1 MFKAPA
7 APDPIA
13 TASKDINEEFENSD
27 NSLNNQSDDE
37 ITSQPSEAKSAD
49 DQIALK
55 VFKYFK
61 EFIFC
66 VAFLI
71 LAWMSFWVIVVLS
84 ILSFIVR
91 VVDSGQLSELN
102 EFSRRLSLYMKECL
116 LFSTGNN
123 DQKPFPFEKFPD

>member
-1 MFKAPA
+1 MNE
-7 APDPIA
+7 DN
-13 TASKDINEEFENSD
+13 KDINEEFENSD
-27 NSLNNQSDDE
+27 NSLHNQSDDE
-37 ITSQPSEAKSAD
+37 ITSQPSEVKSAD

-102 EFSRRLSLYMKECL
+102 EFSRRLSLYLKECL

>member
-1 MFKAPA
+1 MNE
-7 APDPIA
+7 DN
-13 TASKDINEEFENSD
+13 KDTNEEFERPDS
-27 NSLNNQSDDE
+27 SLNNQSEED
-37 ITSQPSEAKSAD
+37 IVSQPSEVKSKD

-66 VAFLI
+66 VAFLV
-71 LAWMSFWVIVVLS
+71 LAWMSFWVVVVLS
-84 ILSFIVR
+84 VLSFIVR

-102 EFSRRLSLYMKECL
+102 EFSRRLSLYLKECL

-123 DQKPFPFEKFPD
+123 DQKPFPFDKFPD

>member
-1 MFKAPA
+1 MNE
-7 APDPIA
+7 DN
-13 TASKDINEEFENSD
+13 KDINEEFENSD

-84 ILSFIVR
+84 VLSFIVR

-102 EFSRRLSLYMKECL
+102 EFSRRLSLYLKECL

>member
-1 MFKAPA
+1 MN
-7 APDPIA
+7 DDN
-13 TASKDINEEFENSD
+13 KDINEEFENSD

-37 ITSQPSEAKSAD
+37 ITSQPSELKSAD

-102 EFSRRLSLYMKECL
+102 EFSRRLSLYLKECL

>member
-1 MFKAPA
+1 MNE
-7 APDPIA
+7 DN
-13 TASKDINEEFENSD
+13 KDINEEFENSD
-27 NSLNNQSDDE
+27 NSLNNQSNDE
-37 ITSQPSEAKSAD
+37 ITNQPSEVKSAD

-102 EFSRRLSLYMKECL
+102 EFSRRLSLYLKECL

>member
-1 MFKAPA
+1 MIEDNKNISEEFA
-7 APDPIA
+7 
-13 TASKDINEEFENSD
+13 NEES
-27 NSLNNQSDDE
+27 SLNNRSDEAIDNN
-37 ITSQPSEAKSAD
+37 PSEVKSKD

-66 VAFLI
+66 VAFLV
-71 LAWMSFWVIVVLS
+71 LAWMSFWVVVVLS
-84 ILSFIVR
+84 VLSFVVR

-102 EFSRRLSLYMKECL
+102 EFSRRLSLYLKECL

-123 DQKPFPFEKFPD
+123 DQKPFPFDKFPD

>member
-1 MFKAPA
+1 MNE
-7 APDPIA
+7 DN
-13 TASKDINEEFENSD
+13 KDINEEFENSD

-102 EFSRRLSLYMKECL
+102 EFSRRLSLFLKECL

>member
-1 MFKAPA
+1 MN
-7 APDPIA
+7 DDN
-13 TASKDINEEFENSD
+13 KDINEEFENSD
-27 NSLNNQSDDE
+27 NSMNNQSDDE
-37 ITSQPSEAKSAD
+37 ITSQPSELKSAD

-102 EFSRRLSLYMKECL
+102 EFSRRLSLYLKECL

>member
-1 MFKAPA
+1 MN
-7 APDPIA
+7 DDN
-13 TASKDINEEFENSD
+13 KDINEEFENSD
-27 NSLNNQSDDE
+27 NSMNNQSDDE
-37 ITSQPSEAKSAD
+37 ITSQPSELKSAD

-55 VFKYFK
+55 IFKYFK

-102 EFSRRLSLYMKECL
+102 EFSRRLSLYLKECL

>member
-1 MFKAPA
+1 MNE
-7 APDPIA
+7 DN
-13 TASKDINEEFENSD
+13 KDINEEFERADS
-27 NSLNNQSDDE
+27 SLNNQPDE
-37 ITSQPSEAKSAD
+37 DIVSQPSEAKSKD

-66 VAFLI
+66 VAFLV
-71 LAWMSFWVIVVLS
+71 LAWMSFWVVVVLS
-84 ILSFIVR
+84 VLSFIVR

-102 EFSRRLSLYMKECL
+102 EFSRRLSLYLKECL

-123 DQKPFPFEKFPD
+123 DQKPFPFDKFPD

>member
-1 MFKAPA
+1 MCIRDRYVFMNE
-7 APDPIA
+7 DN
-13 TASKDINEEFENSD
+13 KDINEEFENSD

-37 ITSQPSEAKSAD
+37 ITSQPSETKSAD

-102 EFSRRLSLYMKECL
+102 EFSRRLSLYLKECL

>member
-1 MFKAPA
+1 MNEDNKN
-7 APDPIA
+7 
-13 TASKDINEEFENSD
+13 INEEFENSD

-37 ITSQPSEAKSAD
+37 ITNQPSEVKSAD

-102 EFSRRLSLYMKECL
+102 EFSRRLSLYLKECL

>member
-1 MFKAPA
+1 MNE
-7 APDPIA
+7 DN
-13 TASKDINEEFENSD
+13 KDINEEFENSD

-37 ITSQPSEAKSAD
+37 ITSQPSEVKSAD

-102 EFSRRLSLYMKECL
+102 EFSRRLSLYLKECL

>member
-1 MFKAPA
+1 MNE
-7 APDPIA
+7 DN
-13 TASKDINEEFENSD
+13 KDINEEFENPD

-102 EFSRRLSLYMKECL
+102 EFSRRLSLYLKECL

>member
-1 MFKAPA
+1 MNE
-7 APDPIA
+7 DN
-13 TASKDINEEFENSD
+13 KDITEEFERADS
-27 NSLNNQSDDE
+27 SLNNQSDED
-37 ITSQPSEAKSAD
+37 IVSQPSEVKSKD

-66 VAFLI
+66 FAFLV
-71 LAWMSFWVIVVLS
+71 LAWMSFWVVVVLS
-84 ILSFIVR
+84 VLSFIVR

-102 EFSRRLSLYMKECL
+102 EFSRRLSLYLKECL

-123 DQKPFPFEKFPD
+123 DQKPFPFDKFPD

>member
-1 MFKAPA
+1 MNE
-7 APDPIA
+7 D
-13 TASKDINEEFENSD
+13 SKDINEEFENSD

-37 ITSQPSEAKSAD
+37 ITNQPSEVKSAD

-66 VAFLI
+66 VAFLV

-102 EFSRRLSLYMKECL
+102 EFSRRLSLYLKECL

>member
-1 MFKAPA
+1 MNE
-7 APDPIA
+7 DN
-13 TASKDINEEFENSD
+13 KDTNEEFERPDS
-27 NSLNNQSDDE
+27 SLNNQSDED
-37 ITSQPSEAKSAD
+37 IVSQPSEVKSKD

-66 VAFLI
+66 VAFLV
-71 LAWMSFWVIVVLS
+71 LAWMSFWVVVVLS
-84 ILSFIVR
+84 VLSFIVR

-102 EFSRRLSLYMKECL
+102 EFSRRLSIYLKECL

-123 DQKPFPFEKFPD
+123 DQKPFPFDKFPD

>member
-1 MFKAPA
+1 MSE
-7 APDPIA
+7 DN
-13 TASKDINEEFENSD
+13 KDINEEFENSD

-37 ITSQPSEAKSAD
+37 ITNQPSEVKSAD

-102 EFSRRLSLYMKECL
+102 EFSRRLSLYLKECL

>member
-1 MFKAPA
+1 MSE
-7 APDPIA
+7 DN
-13 TASKDINEEFENSD
+13 KDINEEFENSD

-37 ITSQPSEAKSAD
+37 ITNQSSEVKSAD

-102 EFSRRLSLYMKECL
+102 EFSRRLSLYLKECL

>member
-1 MFKAPA
+1 MNE
-7 APDPIA
+7 DN
-13 TASKDINEEFENSD
+13 KDINEEYESAD
-27 NSLNNQSDDE
+27 SSLNNQSDED
-37 ITSQPSEAKSAD
+37 IVSQPSEVKSKD

-66 VAFLI
+66 VAFLV
-71 LAWMSFWVIVVLS
+71 LAWMSFWVVVVLS
-84 ILSFIVR
+84 VLSFIVR

-102 EFSRRLSLYMKECL
+102 EFSRRLSLYLKECL

-123 DQKPFPFEKFPD
+123 DQKPFPFDKFPD

>member
-1 MFKAPA
+1 MNE
-7 APDPIA
+7 DN
-13 TASKDINEEFENSD
+13 KDINEEFDNSD
-27 NSLNNQSDDE
+27 NSLNNQSDNE

-102 EFSRRLSLYMKECL
+102 EFSRRLSLYLKECL

>member
-1 MFKAPA
+1 MNE
-7 APDPIA
+7 DN
-13 TASKDINEEFENSD
+13 KDINEEFERADSA
-27 NSLNNQSDDE
+27 LNNQSDED
-37 ITSQPSEAKSAD
+37 IVSQPSEVKSKD

-66 VAFLI
+66 VAFLV
-71 LAWMSFWVIVVLS
+71 LAWMSFWVVVVLS
-84 ILSFIVR
+84 VLSFIVR

-102 EFSRRLSLYMKECL
+102 EFSRRLSLYLKECL

-123 DQKPFPFEKFPD
+123 DQKPFPFDKFPD

>member
-1 MFKAPA
+1 MNE
-7 APDPIA
+7 DN
-13 TASKDINEEFENSD
+13 KDINEEFENSD

-37 ITSQPSEAKSAD
+37 ITTQPSEVKSAD

-55 VFKYFK
+55 VFKFFK

-102 EFSRRLSLYMKECL
+102 QFSRRLSLYLKECL

>member
-1 MFKAPA
+1 MNE
-7 APDPIA
+7 DN
-13 TASKDINEEFENSD
+13 KDINEEFENSD
-27 NSLNNQSDDE
+27 SSPNNQSDDE

-102 EFSRRLSLYMKECL
+102 QFSRRLSLYLKECL

>member
-1 MFKAPA
+1 MNE
-7 APDPIA
+7 DN
-13 TASKDINEEFENSD
+13 KDIKEEFENSD

-37 ITSQPSEAKSAD
+37 ITSQPSEVKSAD

-102 EFSRRLSLYMKECL
+102 EFSRRLSLYLKECL

>member
-1 MFKAPA
+1 MNE
-7 APDPIA
+7 DN
-13 TASKDINEEFENSD
+13 KDINEEFENSD

-61 EFIFC
+61 DFIFC

-102 EFSRRLSLYMKECL
+102 EFSRRLSLYLKECL

>member
-1 MFKAPA
+1 MNE
-7 APDPIA
+7 DN
-13 TASKDINEEFENSD
+13 KDINEEFERSD
-27 NSLNNQSDDE
+27 SSLNNQSDED
-37 ITSQPSEAKSAD
+37 IVSQPSEVKSKD

-66 VAFLI
+66 VAFLV
-71 LAWMSFWVIVVLS
+71 LAWMSFWVVVVLS
-84 ILSFIVR
+84 VLSFIVR

-102 EFSRRLSLYMKECL
+102 EFSRRLSIYLKECL

-123 DQKPFPFEKFPD
+123 DQKPFPFDKFPD

>member
-1 MFKAPA
+1 MSE
-7 APDPIA
+7 DN
-13 TASKDINEEFENSD
+13 KDINEEFENSD
-27 NSLNNQSDDE
+27 NSLNNQSNDE
-37 ITSQPSEAKSAD
+37 ITNQPSEVKSAD

-102 EFSRRLSLYMKECL
+102 QFSRRLSLYLKECL

>member
-1 MFKAPA
+1 MNE
-7 APDPIA
+7 DN
-13 TASKDINEEFENSD
+13 KDTNEEFERPDS
-27 NSLNNQSDDE
+27 SLNNQSEED
-37 ITSQPSEAKSAD
+37 IVSQPSEVKSKD

-66 VAFLI
+66 VAFLV
-71 LAWMSFWVIVVLS
+71 LAWMSFWVVVVLS
-84 ILSFIVR
+84 ALSFIVR

-102 EFSRRLSLYMKECL
+102 EFSRRLSLYLKECL

-123 DQKPFPFEKFPD
+123 DQKPFPFDKFPD

>member
-1 MFKAPA
+1 MNE
-7 APDPIA
+7 DN
-13 TASKDINEEFENSD
+13 KDINEEFERSD
-27 NSLNNQSDDE
+27 SSLNNQSDED
-37 ITSQPSEAKSAD
+37 IVSQPSEVKSKD

-66 VAFLI
+66 VAFLV
-71 LAWMSFWVIVVLS
+71 LAWMSFWVVVVLS
-84 ILSFIVR
+84 VLSFIVR

-102 EFSRRLSLYMKECL
+102 EFSRRLSLYLKECL

-123 DQKPFPFEKFPD
+123 DQKPFPFDKFPD

>member
-1 MFKAPA
+1 MN
-7 APDPIA
+7 DEN
-13 TASKDINEEFENSD
+13 KDINEEFENSD

-102 EFSRRLSLYMKECL
+102 EFSRRLSLYLKECL

>member
-1 MFKAPA
+1 MNE
-7 APDPIA
+7 DN
-13 TASKDINEEFENSD
+13 KDINEDFERADS
-27 NSLNNQSDDE
+27 SLNNQSDED
-37 ITSQPSEAKSAD
+37 IVSQPSEVKSKD

-66 VAFLI
+66 VAFLV
-71 LAWMSFWVIVVLS
+71 LAWMSFWVVVVLS
-84 ILSFIVR
+84 VLSFIVR

-102 EFSRRLSLYMKECL
+102 EFSRRLSLYLKECL

-123 DQKPFPFEKFPD
+123 DQKPFPFDKFPD

>member
-1 MFKAPA
+1 MNE
-7 APDPIA
+7 DN
-13 TASKDINEEFENSD
+13 KDINEEFERADS
-27 NSLNNQSDDE
+27 SLNNQSDED
-37 ITSQPSEAKSAD
+37 IVSQPSEEKSKD

-66 VAFLI
+66 VAFLV
-71 LAWMSFWVIVVLS
+71 LAWMSFWVVVVLS
-84 ILSFIVR
+84 VLSFIVR

-102 EFSRRLSLYMKECL
+102 EFSRRLSLYLKECL

-123 DQKPFPFEKFPD
+123 DQKPFPFDKFPD

>member
-1 MFKAPA
+1 MNE
-7 APDPIA
+7 DN
-13 TASKDINEEFENSD
+13 KDINEEFENSD

-37 ITSQPSEAKSAD
+37 ITSQPSEEKSAD

-71 LAWMSFWVIVVLS
+71 LAWMSFWEIVVLS

-102 EFSRRLSLYMKECL
+102 EFSRRLSLYLKECL

>member
-1 MFKAPA
+1 MNE
-7 APDPIA
+7 DN
-13 TASKDINEEFENSD
+13 KDINEEFENSD

-37 ITSQPSEAKSAD
+37 IASQPSEAKSAD

-102 EFSRRLSLYMKECL
+102 EFSRRLSLYLKECL